1 MYNEELDECGLE
13 ELYGI
18 TAFPQTDLYVDK
30 VRKIKDGLERVY
42 REDRDEFYRRKDIIK
57 RAIQEREKGREELM
71 PGFSLDELKSIL
83 LFAERLYS

>member
-1 MYNEELDECGLE
+1 MDDELDECGLE

-42 REDRDEFYRRKDIIK
+42 RQAPDEFYRRKDIIK
-57 RAIQEREKGREELM
+57 RAIQEREKGKEELM
-71 PGFSLDELKSIL
+71 PGFSLEELKSIL